1 MTQKFNNDFDNVDDF
16 KVFENFDFNKEFMKK
31 RENCLVK
38 SFEFQEKSLENLQKE
53 RETIE
58 KDFVPFLGEL
68 DNKMFNNYFESAKQF
83 FMRNEYPLV
92 NTGFSKKMWVD
103 DFGTAYGTYNFSH
116 GIENVPK
123 VNFLMDVRPMI
134 RTEAISKVRQHYAD
148 AKNYGLEL
156 DRKTLPVEI
165 DYKALEMFFNTN

>member
-1 MTQKFNNDFDNVDDF
+1 MAKKFNNDFDNVENV
-16 KVFENFDFNKEFMKK
+16 KVCKDFNINAEFMKQ

-53 RETIE
+53 REIIE
-58 KDFVPFLGEL
+58 KNFIPFLGDL
-68 DNKMFNNYFESAKQF
+68 DNKLFNNYFESAKQY
-83 FMRNEYPLV
+83 FMRGSYVLV

-103 DFGTAYGTYNFSH
+103 DFGTAYGTYNFY
-116 GIENVPK
+116 GVENVPK
-123 VNFLMDVRPMI
+123 VEFMTDVSPMM

-165 DYKALEMFFNTN
+165 DYKVLEIFFNTN